1 VVHFSQNNFCG
12 KWEGEEGREERGKM
26 KDERG
31 EGKEMREE
39 REERWSMLRFLA
51 FRCKI
56 ATSL

>member
-12 KWEGEEGREERGKM
+12 KWEGKERREERGKM
-26 KDERG
+26 KEERG
-31 EGKEMREE
+31 KRREE